1 MKTFE
6 AFKASR
12 EKMDSSTRSM
22 SDRQWQQ
29 AYAAYRSSRERVGA
43 SSNASVGEGGLKR
56 RRSGSGSDGGSSGA
70 SGGASGT
77 HAPSTLSGPGLLK
90 VKVRAESAYAD
101 LRLVVNVIAWV
112 LVGVVL
118 LQGII
123 AVFVAISM
131 LGLGAGVLAM
141 LSPVIPVLVIII
153 LRMLIHVII
162 DIPDIALYRESAAR
176 KSLE

>member
-56 RRSGSGSDGGSSGA
+56 RRSGSGSDGGSS
-70 SGGASGT
+70 GASGT